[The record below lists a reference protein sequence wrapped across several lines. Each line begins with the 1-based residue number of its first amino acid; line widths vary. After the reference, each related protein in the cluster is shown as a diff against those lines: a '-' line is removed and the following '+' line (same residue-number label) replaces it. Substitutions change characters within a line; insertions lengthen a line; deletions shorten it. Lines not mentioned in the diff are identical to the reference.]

1 MGEKIP
7 PAFNFPKARFQLRP
21 GNMVI
26 SQEHVLSAF
35 VVSQQKLIISPAV
48 AAVERKI
55 QSLPKKV
62 LRNVI

>member
-1 MGEKIP
+1 MGERLP
-7 PAFNFPKARFQLRP
+7 PAFNFPKAHFQLRP
-21 GNMVI
+21 RNTVV
-26 SQEHVLSAF
+26 SQEHVLFAF